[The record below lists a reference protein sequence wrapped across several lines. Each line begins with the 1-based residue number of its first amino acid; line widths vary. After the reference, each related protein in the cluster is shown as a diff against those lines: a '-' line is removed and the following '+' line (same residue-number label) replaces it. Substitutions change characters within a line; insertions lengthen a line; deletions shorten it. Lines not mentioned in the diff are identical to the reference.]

1 MNKASLVEKIS
12 QESGVSRKQVE
23 DMMNSM
29 VDIIIGELKNGGEVS
44 ITGFGTFET
53 MVRYARG
60 GVNPQNPSERIQ
72 IPEVRV
78 AKFRTGKRLK
88 DSLKEAAAS
97 ASAPAETPA
106 EINDDGEAEKSE
118 EVTE

>member
-1 MNKASLVEKIS
+1 MNKASIVEKIA
-12 QESGVSRKQVE
+12 QETGVNKKRAE
-23 DMMNSM
+23 DMMNSL
-29 VDIIIGELKNGGEVS
+29 VDIVIIELKKGGEVS

-60 GVNPQNPSERIQ
+60 GVNPQNPSQRIR

-88 DSLKEAAAS
+88 DALKDS
-97 ASAPAETPA
+97 SVS
-106 EINDDGEAEKSE
+106 SE
-118 EVTE
+118 EKES